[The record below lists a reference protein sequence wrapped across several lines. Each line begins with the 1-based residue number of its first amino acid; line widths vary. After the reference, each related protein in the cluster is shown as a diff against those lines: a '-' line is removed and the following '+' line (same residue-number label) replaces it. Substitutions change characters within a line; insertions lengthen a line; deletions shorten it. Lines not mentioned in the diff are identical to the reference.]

1 MPIRIYNSL
10 TRSKQE
16 FTPLEPNA
24 VKMYVCGV
32 TVYDYCHL
40 GHARAYIVWDMVRR
54 YLQYTGYKVKYVQ
67 NITDIDDKIL
77 NRANSEGV
85 TMAEISDRYIKAY
98 QEDMERLNILPADRY
113 PRATTSIPAIID
125 LIQALI
131 DQGYAYPAGGDVYY
145 AVQKF
150 PSYGK
155 LSGRKLEDMQA
166 GASGRVDQKR
176 IDQSEPLKHYP
187 FDFALWK
194 SAKPNEPFWASP
206 WGNGRPGW
214 HIECSA
220 MVKSELGD
228 RLDIHAGGAD
238 LQFPHHE
245 NEIAQS
251 EAITKMPLAN
261 YWMHNGFVNID
272 GEKMSKSLG
281 NFQTIRGLLETY
293 DPMALRLFIL
303 QAQYRTPIDF
313 TEEGINTA
321 SKGWINIQEALRF
334 EQDFGGQLNWQE
346 FASNIEFSDEL
357 DRLLFNN
364 DLGINAI
371 LLQDKFLVKVL
382 IRFKEAMDDDFNTA
396 IAISIIYE
404 LVKTLTTERNN
415 LVHAGNI
422 QIPSIMLWK
431 TNQALK
437 YLTLILGFVNN
448 AKSDIKEDISSIS
461 NQEIEDMIEKRKEA
475 KRNKNWTEGD
485 RIRDELKAQ
494 GIILID
500 QAHGEVK
507 WHRN

>member
-24 VKMYVCGV
+24 VKIYVCGV

-40 GHARAYIVWDMVRR
+40 GHARAYVVWDVVRR
-54 YLQYTGYKVKYVQ
+54 YLQYAGYEVQYVQ

-77 NRANSEGV
+77 NRANTEGV
-85 TMAEISDRYIKAY
+85 TMTEISDRYIKAY
-98 QEDMERLNILPADRY
+98 QDDMDRLNILPADRY
-113 PRATTSIPAIID
+113 PRATTSIPAIIN
-125 LIQALI
+125 LIQVLI
-131 DQGYAYPAGGDVYY
+131 DRGYAYPAGGDVYY

-150 PSYGK
+150 PNYGK

-166 GASGRVDQKR
+166 GASGRVD
-176 IDQSEPLKHYP
+176 SNEPLKHYP

-194 SAKPNEPFWASP
+194 SAKLNEPFWASP

-220 MVKSELGD
+220 MVKSEFGD

-251 EAITKMPLAN
+251 EAVTQMPLAN

-321 SKGWINIQEALRF
+321 SKGWNNIQEALKF
-334 EQDFGGQLNWQE
+334 EQNFGEQLNWQE
-346 FASNIEFSDEL
+346 FTSTRDFSGELDAFPFDVNWGIDITFNRDEL
-357 DRLLFNN
+357 LDDVITRFN
-364 DLGINAI
+364 
-371 LLQDKFLVKVL
+371 
-382 IRFKEAMDDDFNTA
+382 EAMDDDFNTA

-422 QIPSIMLWK
+422 QIPSITLWR
-431 TNQALK
+431 TNQTLK
-437 YLTLILGFVNN
+437 YLTSILGFV
-448 AKSDIKEDISSIS
+448 STDRIEEDTSTITDR
-461 NQEIEDMIEKRKEA
+461 EIEKMIELRKEA
-475 KRNKNWTEGD
+475 KKNKNWAEGD
-485 RIRDELKAQ
+485 RIRDELKTL
-494 GIILID
+494 GISLID
-500 QAHGEVK
+500 QVGGEVR
-507 WHRN
+507 WHRS